1 VSEVELAITGAA
13 CLRQHIKAYREA
25 GGQSMIAP
33 MSRWMTIGVCADTPF
48 DMVALADESVPL
60 KEVATPTNAGRT
72 PFC

>member
-1 VSEVELAITGAA
+1 
-13 CLRQHIKAYREA
+13 
-25 GGQSMIAP
+25 MIAP